1 MQKRTLIAILILL
14 IALTSVFG
22 QNANTQLSNLNATT
36 NINSV
41 LQPNASGTL
50 DLGTSTRPWRD
61 LYLSKDLYLGGFRF
75 LSYGNNA
82 NANTLVGIYAG
93 NNLTTGSANTA
104 MGCGALTF
112 NTTGQLNSAFGY
124 LSLGYNTSG
133 DDNSA
138 FGVQTL
144 ASNTTGESNSAFG
157 VNSLLSNTSGI
168 RNSAFGG
175 SSLLYNTTGEDNC
188 AFGESAMLY
197 NNTGHFN
204 CAFGVGSLSSNVSGS
219 NNIAMGFAS
228 LFSNTTGHE
237 NVAIG
242 GLGGN
247 TTGIQNTALG
257 YSLSLNSTGS
267 NNTAAGYHSLHNNQS
282 SNNSAFGAYA
292 LEKSTTGSGLAAFG
306 YTTLNK
312 NTTGN
317 DNSGFGV
324 EALYKNTTGYSN
336 TGLGRSALINNING
350 NDNTSVGMNS
360 LLSNTSGVRNTAVGN
375 WALSSNISGNNNTAI
390 GYGSGTAGT
399 LQNNSTAIGN
409 GAITTATSQARIGNT
424 SVLSIGGQV
433 GWTTLS
439 DGNFKM
445 DCKQNV
451 PGLEFINQLKPV
463 TYHIDVKALNKK
475 LNIPDSM
482 IDREAVLIK
491 EKILYTGFIAQEVE
505 KAAKNMGY
513 DFSGVDIP
521 KNENDFY
528 GLRYA
533 EFVVPIVKALQE
545 LDAKNDELQV
555 QNDALVKEV
564 ENLKSVLYNENRVT
578 KTESSNWI
586 QQNVPNPFTSTTTI
600 RYSVNENCKKAFIKI
615 FSTNG
620 KEVASKPIVQKGK
633 GEVIIEAGALF
644 PGIYSYSLFI
654 DGKSID
660 AKLMILTK

>member
-61 LYLSKDLYLGGFRF
+61 LYFTRDLYLGGNRY
-75 LSYGNNA
+75 LSYSNNGNTFVGMEAGFNISTGHA
-82 NANTLVGIYAG
+82 NSALGTSALV
-93 NNLTTGSANTA
+93 
-104 MGCGALTF
+104 F
-112 NTTGQLNSAFGY
+112 NTTGYLNSAFGY

-133 DDNSA
+133 NSNSA

-144 ASNTTGESNSAFG
+144 SSNTTGESNSAFG
-157 VNSLLSNTSGI
+157 VNSLLSNTTGI

-197 NNTGHFN
+197 NSTGHFN
-204 CAFGVGSLSSNVSGS
+204 CAFGVGSLSSNISGS
-219 NNIAMGFAS
+219 NNIALGFAS
-228 LFSNTTGHE
+228 LFSNTTGNE
-237 NVAIG
+237 NVTIG

-292 LEKSTTGSGLAAFG
+292 LEKSTTGLGLAAFG

-324 EALYKNTTGYSN
+324 EALYKNTAGYSN

-350 NDNTSVGMNS
+350 NENTSVGMNS
-360 LLSNTSGVRNTAVGN
+360 LLSNASGVRNTAVGN
-375 WALSSNISGNNNTAI
+375 WALSANISGNNNTAI

-433 GWTTLS
+433 SWTTLS
-439 DGNFKM
+439 DGNFKK
-445 DCKQNV
+445 DCRQNV

-475 LNIPDSM
+475 LNIPDSV
-482 IDREAVLIK
+482 IDNEAVTIK
-491 EKILYTGFIAQEVE
+491 EKIFYTGFIAQDVE
-505 KAAKNMGY
+505 AAAKKIEY
-513 DFSGVDIP
+513 DFSGIDAP

-545 LDAKNDELQV
+545 VDEKNHELM
-555 QNDALVKEV
+555 KEI
-564 ENLKSVLYNENRVT
+564 ENLKAVLYSENRLT
-578 KTESSNWI
+578 KSEAADWI
-586 QQNVPNPFTSTTTI
+586 QQNVPNPFTSSTTI
-600 RYSVNENCKKAFIKI
+600 RYSVNENCKNAFIKI

-620 KEVASKPIVQKGK
+620 KEVVSKPILQKGK
-633 GEVIIEAGALF
+633 GEVIIEAGTLF